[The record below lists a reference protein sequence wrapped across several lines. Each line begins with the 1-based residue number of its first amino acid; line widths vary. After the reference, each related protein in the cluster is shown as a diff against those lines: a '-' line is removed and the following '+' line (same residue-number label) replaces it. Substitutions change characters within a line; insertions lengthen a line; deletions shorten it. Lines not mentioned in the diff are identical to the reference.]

1 MHRAIVA
8 DHHEL
13 FRAGLFEVL
22 AGTGEYSVVAGFSD
36 WLGLVA
42 GMKSWLSA
50 LVVASVN
57 QIHDMD
63 MLGARARASG
73 SRILLVAED
82 FDSLNCYLS
91 SGAAGIVH
99 RGASVSVL
107 VEVARKIRE
116 ENGFVLP
123 AEGAPQLK
131 LGSRLAG
138 NFTRSELTVLALL
151 MEGLKI
157 GGSRNVLRLLITW
170 RPASSKRSS
179 TRRASRIGLELALF
193 LSSRVSWATE
203 RHPMRGEAA
212 RGRWTQTQRIAQTSA
227 DRSGSTAAKPDPAW
241 FANGF
246 L

>member
-151 MEGLKI
+151 MEGLKN
-157 GGSRNVLRLLITW
+157 R
-170 RPASSKRSS
+170 
-179 TRRASRIGLELALF
+179 
-193 LSSRVSWATE
+193 
-203 RHPMRGEAA
+203 
-212 RGRWTQTQRIAQTSA
+212 RIAERLEVA
-227 DRSGSTAAKPDPAW
+227 DHVATGQLQKIFNKTGFSNRAGTRSVPFEPR
-241 FANGF
+241 
-246 L
+246 